1 MKYRILWLALT
12 SSLLVFSHFS
22 HAMSKLPPLFNG
34 SAVDSYKGSVDALA
48 QGCYSLYSPVTG
60 KYVSQ
65 YEKGGPVNDGL
76 SYQLASKDVKQAA
89 QFYFK
94 PTQFGH
100 FMLKDDSQRFLGTHL
115 PLEVSAGK
123 TVGEFVEWEIIK
135 KKRDGFVFKAT
146 KIKQYLNHSLKDGT
160 LYLSGVI
167 DLFDKNYEQ
176 SFQLIEQKK
185 CRDFPE
191 VTVNVSGN
199 RDNLKGDINSLVRGY
214 IDPHTHIT
222 SYEFMGGKMMAGQP
236 FSPWGVEHALRDS
249 KDLHGERGSLDIIG
263 NLYTFSDLKN
273 RYDTR
278 GWPDFPWWPN
288 YKQMSHMGYYYKWIE
303 RAYLSGLRIMVT
315 NLVENEILCNL
326 QRTINPASWVNPN
339 SCNTMDSV
347 FLQIRRLHEMQNYID
362 AQAGGK
368 GKGFFRIV
376 YSAKE
381 ARQVIAN
388 GQLAVVLGV
397 EASETF
403 NCGLKDANCT
413 YQSVELQL
421 NELYR
426 MGVRSLFPT
435 HKFDNRFGGSA
446 VEGGFINVGQWL
458 SSGKFFKTKECD
470 AKTKG
475 VKIETGFP
483 LIGKLPVLKQILD
496 SIKLNPVYDEKIEH
510 CNQKGISQLGVYLVN
525 RMIDKGMMIELDHM
539 SNDTATQVLDIAERR
554 NYSGLITSHSW
565 MRRAKNGNLSH
576 YNVKRLLHAGGFA
589 SPYNIQ
595 TKGMIKAIDQY
606 LQVIEDT
613 PYVQGVG
620 VATDMSGLG
629 GQAPPRSDAKTN
641 PLIYPY
647 TNEFGLTFERQISGN
662 RVFDINKDG
671 VAHYGLVPD
680 HVQDI
685 REHASSRIYN
695 AVMNSAE
702 AYLQMWERSEASPFT
717 PHFNPLH

>member
-1 MKYRILWLALT
+1 MTYFQAWFIAALGM
-12 SSLLVFSHFS
+12 VMINYPAHG
-22 HAMSKLPPLFNG
+22 MSKFPNFLNNSDVSHYTGL
-34 SAVDSYKGSVDALA
+34 VDALA
-48 QGCYSLYSPVTG
+48 QGCYSIYSPMTG
-60 KYVSQ
+60 KYLSQ
-65 YEKGGPVNDGL
+65 YHKGGAINDGL
-76 SYQLASKDVKQAA
+76 SYRLQAKQLAQASA
-89 QFYFK
+89 FYFK
-94 PTQFGH
+94 PTALGK
-100 FMLKDDSQRFLGTHL
+100 FMLKDRSNRFLGTHL

-123 TVGEFVEWEIIK
+123 TVGGFVEWEISK
-135 KKRDGFVFKAT
+135 SQEDGFIFKAS
-146 KIKQYLNHSLKDGT
+146 KIKQYLNHNLKNGT
-160 LYLSGVI
+160 LYLSGFI

-176 SFQLIEQKK
+176 SFQLVEQQNCKN
-185 CRDFPE
+185 FPE
-191 VTVNVSGN
+191 VTLNVSGDVN
-199 RDNLKGDINSLVRGY
+199 NLKGDITHPVRGY

-249 KDLHGERGSLDIIG
+249 KDLHGDKGALDIIG
-263 NLYTFSDLKN
+263 NLYTYSDLKN

-326 QRTINPASWVNPN
+326 QKTINPTSWVNPN
-339 SCNTMDSV
+339 SCNTMDSIY
-347 FLQIRRLHEMQNYID
+347 LQIRRLHEMQDYID

-368 GKGFFRIV
+368 NKGFFRIV
-376 YSAKE
+376 YSAKQ

-403 NCGLKDANCT
+403 NCGLKDKNCT

-421 NELYR
+421 NRLYR

-435 HKFDNRFGGSA
+435 HKFNNRFGGSA

-470 AKTKG
+470 AQTKG

-510 CNQKGISQLGVYLVN
+510 CNRKGISKLGVYLVN

-539 SNDTATQVLDIAERR
+539 SNDTATQVLDIAEKR

-589 SPYNIQ
+589 APYNVE
-595 TKGMIKAIDQY
+595 TRSMIEAMDQY
-606 LQVIEDT
+606 LQVVEST
-613 PYVQGVG
+613 PYIRGVG
-620 VATDMSGLG
+620 IATDMSGLG
-629 GQAPPRSDAKTN
+629 VQAPPRGDTQTN

-647 TNEFGLTFERQISGN
+647 TNEFGLTFEKQVSGN
-662 RVFDINKDG
+662 RIFDINKDG
-671 VAHYGLVPD
+671 VAHYGLLAD

-685 REHASSRIYN
+685 RQHASSRIYN
-695 AVMNSAE
+695 SLMNSAE
-702 AYLQMWERSEASPFT
+702 AYLQMWERVESSPFSA
-717 PHFNPLH
+717 HFDPLQ